1 MKPLKLLLNN
11 SPSAYFIS
19 LSALQHNWVI
29 NSESH
34 SKRNQFSTPLVP
46 LALKHAQAGLRNEWH
61 GTSRKRV
68 ARCQTVRHC
77 DVVVDV
83 DAGSA
88 AAAYA
93 GKRFRY
99 VRFEIL
105 LGSVQVERFLTFV
118 QRISA
123 AVCNSHLRREFRENP
138 TAIFGSNTRC
148 TNIESPFG
156 EFVFYLKTHSPNRAK
171 KCYKVPA
178 FTRLNIYTSNIF
190 IFKTHSSA
198 KEKCFMQYKVNC
210 TKLNIKIHLS
220 V

>member
-1 MKPLKLLLNN
+1 VDLWSKISLLNKNIFSFQEN
-11 SPSAYFIS
+11 SININETAKTHSACFIS

-138 TAIFGSNTRC
+138 TANFSSNTRC
-148 TNIESPFG
+148 TNIESPFWG
-156 EFVFYLKTHSPNRAK
+156 ICILLKNPFAESRK
-171 KCYKVPA
+171 KV
-178 FTRLNIYTSNIF
+178 L
-190 IFKTHSSA
+190 
-198 KEKCFMQYKVNC
+198 
-210 TKLNIKIHLS
+210 
-220 V
+220 